1 MNTSDMPSPPKVTSE
16 SIQKLFT
23 EEPAATE
30 TTGPE
35 VQMEAQVE
43 VELKS
48 VLPPEPEVG
57 DESTTIDCSPETVK
71 ETSVKENLEADNEV
85 GKLAQIKGELAEK
98 AGQVDQVKRS
108 ELVTFLEGFA
118 QMLRKEGADLPAP
131 MNENKL
137 DLTHPQLEEIRI
149 LIEDRDHEIGELRR
163 SLVEAQ
169 DTIIKLLTDRVEDR
183 AKIASQDMELKL
195 IPDLQ
200 EQADRAMRL
209 AYKTDELRADM
220 AKVKYEI
227 DRNRI
232 ANVRS
237 GVYQIPQGTGIISR
251 VKHWFLKAKGI
262 SQRQFEEFFKVKK
275 EDSTDTKNS

>member
-1 MNTSDMPSPPKVTSE
+1 MNTSDASSAPKGVTSE
-16 SIQKLFT
+16 SIEKLFV
-23 EEPAATE
+23 EEGKEIKAPVE
-30 TTGPE
+30 SDGI
-35 VQMEAQVE
+35 E

-48 VLPPEPEVG
+48 VLPSEKEV
-57 DESTTIDCSPETVK
+57 DCNPETVSETL
-71 ETSVKENLEADNEV
+71 ETSNKTDATD
-85 GKLAQIKGELAEK
+85 KLAQINGE
-98 AGQVDQVKRS
+98 QVDKVSRN

-118 QMLRKEGADLPAP
+118 QMLRKDGGALPSTIATDT
-131 MNENKL
+131 KL
-137 DLTHPQLEEIRI
+137 DLSHPQLEEIRI
-149 LIEDRDHEIGELRR
+149 IIEDRDQEIADLRR

-200 EQADRAMRL
+200 EQTDRAMRL
-209 AYKTDELRADM
+209 AYKTDELKSDM
-220 AKVKYEI
+220 AKVKYEL

-237 GVYQIPQGTGIISR
+237 GVYQMPQTGIISR
-251 VKHWFLKAKGI
+251 VKHWFLKAQGI

-275 EDSTDTKNS
+275 EEEKSE

>member
-23 EEPAATE
+23 EEPKVEPE
-30 TTGPE
+30 TSPE

-48 VLPPEPEVG
+48 VLPSEPEVG
-57 DESTTIDCSPETVK
+57 DSSQMIDCSPETVK
-71 ETSVKENLEADNEV
+71 EASAEENLEAGNEAS
-85 GKLAQIKGELAEK
+85 KLAQIKGELAEK
-98 AGQVDQVKRS
+98 ADQVDQVKRS

-118 QMLRKEGADLPAP
+118 QMLRKDGGDLPAP
-131 MNENKL
+131 VQNQEIKL

-149 LIEDRDHEIGELRR
+149 LIEDRDHEISELRR

-220 AKVKYEI
+220 SKVKYEL

-237 GVYQIPQGTGIISR
+237 GVYQIPQPNGGIISR
-251 VKHWFLKAKGI
+251 VKHWFLKAKGV
-262 SQRQFEEFFKVKK
+262 SQRQFEEFFKLKK
-275 EDSTDTKNS
+275 DESTE

>member
-1 MNTSDMPSPPKVTSE
+1 MTTSDASSAPKGVTSE
-16 SIQKLFT
+16 SIEKLFVEESKKDSEAAKPVEEPT
-23 EEPAATE
+23 EER
-30 TTGPE
+30 
-35 VQMEAQVE
+35 VE

-48 VLPPEPEVG
+48 VLPSEKVEEV
-57 DESTTIDCSPETVK
+57 DCNPETI
-71 ETSVKENLEADNEV
+71 SENKSTESSD
-85 GKLAQIKGELAEK
+85 KLAQINGE
-98 AGQVDQVKRS
+98 QVDKVSRN

-118 QMLRKEGADLPAP
+118 KMLRKDGGDLPAP
-131 MNENKL
+131 IAPDTKL

-149 LIEDRDHEIGELRR
+149 IIEDKDQEIADLRR

-200 EQADRAMRL
+200 EQTDRAMRL
-209 AYKTDELRADM
+209 AYKTDELKADM
-220 AKVKYEI
+220 AKVKYEL

-237 GVYQIPQGTGIISR
+237 GVYQMPQTGIISR
-251 VKHWFLKAKGI
+251 VKHWFLKAKGV

-275 EDSTDTKNS
+275 DETPE

>member
-1 MNTSDMPSPPKVTSE
+1 MNTSDASSAPKGVTSE
-16 SIQKLFT
+16 SIEKLFV
-23 EEPAATE
+23 EEGKETKAPAEAAQANETVATTQE
-30 TTGPE
+30 RI
-35 VQMEAQVE
+35 E

-48 VLPPEPEVG
+48 VLPSEKEV
-57 DESTTIDCSPETVK
+57 DCNPETVS
-71 ETSVKENLEADNEV
+71 ETLESGNKADATD
-85 GKLAQIKGELAEK
+85 KLAQINGEP
-98 AGQVDQVKRS
+98 VDKVSRN

-118 QMLRKEGADLPAP
+118 QMLRKDGGDLPATIP
-131 MNENKL
+131 TDTKL
-137 DLTHPQLEEIRI
+137 DLSHPQLEEIRI
-149 LIEDRDHEIGELRR
+149 IIEDRDHEIADLRR

-200 EQADRAMRL
+200 EQTDRAMRL
-209 AYKTDELRADM
+209 AYKTDELKSDM
-220 AKVKYEI
+220 AKVKYEL

-237 GVYQIPQGTGIISR
+237 GVYQMPQTGIISR
-251 VKHWFLKAKGI
+251 VKHCFLKAQGI

-275 EDSTDTKNS
+275 EEEKSE

>member
-1 MNTSDMPSPPKVTSE
+1 MTTSDASSAPKGVTSE
-16 SIQKLFT
+16 SIEKLFV
-23 EEPAATE
+23 EESKHPSQ
-30 TTGPE
+30 GQVKLE
-35 VQMEAQVE
+35 VSAEERIE

-48 VLPPEPEVG
+48 VLPSEKTEEV
-57 DESTTIDCSPETVK
+57 DCSPETI
-71 ETSVKENLEADNEV
+71 SENKSTEPSD
-85 GKLAQIKGELAEK
+85 KLAQINGE
-98 AGQVDQVKRS
+98 QVDKVSRN

-131 MNENKL
+131 VAADTKL

-149 LIEDRDHEIGELRR
+149 IIEDKDQEIADLRR

-200 EQADRAMRL
+200 EQTDRAMRL
-209 AYKTDELRADM
+209 AYKTDELKADM
-220 AKVKYEI
+220 AKVKYEL

-232 ANVRS
+232 ASVRS
-237 GVYQIPQGTGIISR
+237 GIYQMPQTGIISR
-251 VKHWFLKAKGI
+251 VKHWFLKAKGV

-275 EDSTDTKNS
+275 EETPE